1 MYKKDFVVPFAFFMV
16 VQLLLS
22 VYDYYGEDSIKYTF
36 AGLSFV
42 GYYFYYNL
50 IKNYNYNF
58 APALLFQVLRDI
70 LFCFAVSKQD
80 PDEDETNHIH
90 YEINLSYYLWAICQ
104 ILMMFSLAISTYSFN
119 YFFTAFYC

>member
-22 VYDYYGEDSIKYTF
+22 VYDYYGENSIKYTF

-58 APALLFQVLRDI
+58 APALFFQVLRDI
-70 LFCFAVSKQD
+70 LFCFAVSKQE
-80 PDEDETNHIH
+80 PDEYKSEHIH
-90 YEINLSYYLWAICQ
+90 YEINLCYYLWAIC
-104 ILMMFSLAISTYSFN
+104 
-119 YFFTAFYC
+119 